1 MEHLVLDLKEKLIAR
16 RRNENDAIQKMNNE
30 TDKEFILISAGK
42 IFELDFLINSMNE
55 MLNYFEKSKK
65 IEK

>member
-16 RRNENDAIQKMNNE
+16 RRNENVAIQKMNNE